1 MNVEDR
7 KKFYKANAER
17 KKYRKALSAAKKIL
31 YIYNVR
37 FLQPNL
43 IWLIKA

>member
-17 KKYRKALSAAKKIL
+17 KKNRKALSAAKKIL
-31 YIYNVR
+31 YIYKYIYL
-37 FLQPNL
+37 F
-43 IWLIKA
+43 